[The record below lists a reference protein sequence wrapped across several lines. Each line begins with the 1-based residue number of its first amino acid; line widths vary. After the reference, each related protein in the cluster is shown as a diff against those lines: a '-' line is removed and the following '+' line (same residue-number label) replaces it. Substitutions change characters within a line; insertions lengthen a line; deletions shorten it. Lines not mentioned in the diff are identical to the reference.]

1 MSINIPWPALYLAIA
16 SSVYLRP
23 QYTIFNSPTATF
35 VVLSLAVTSFRI
47 IYALVLYPRLFTPIK
62 HIPTPSAWSWLTGNT
77 SSYLIESPFEEMIE
91 WAHKV
96 PNNGLIR
103 YYIMGNLERV
113 FLTNPKALGELLVT
127 KVYEFPKPQMVRQ
140 SLARVTGKHGVLL
153 VEGDEHKKQRK
164 NLMPAFSYRHI
175 KDLYPTFWSKS
186 IEMVK
191 LIEKDLH
198 NRADTKDNIVRVSD
212 WASRATLD
220 IIGVAGMDHDF
231 GSLHDANNDLTK
243 HYQRLLEEPSLA
255 MRIIFVIGILVANLR
270 VMQSLPLRRNREIR
284 ESSLYIRDVA
294 RQMIREKE
302 AKMKKQDS
310 AATGTDI
317 VSVAL
322 ESGAFTEE
330 ELVDQMMTFL
340 AAGHETTST
349 ALQWSVYALCKHP
362 DVQTRLREEIRAHL
376 PPISVEHPEPLSA
389 ATLDSLPYLNAFC
402 NEVFRFYPSVPGT
415 VRDAAKDTTLVG
427 YPIPKGTRIIVSPKV
442 INHSKEL
449 WGPDADQFN
458 VERWLGPG
466 RANTGGASSNYSFLT
481 FLHGPRSCIGQGF
494 AKAELACLV
503 AATVGRFQME
513 LKDPGAKLEV
523 RLSATVA
530 PKDGV
535 LARFTPL
542 KGW

>member
-1 MSINIPWPALYLAIA
+1 MTVKIPWPAVYLAIA
-16 SSVYLRP
+16 ASVYMRP
-23 QYTIFNSPTATF
+23 QYAILDSLTATF

-47 IYALVLYPRLFTPIK
+47 IYAFVLYPNFFTPIK
-62 HIPTPSAWSWLTGNT
+62 HIPTPSNWSWLTGNT

-91 WAHKV
+91 WAYKV

-103 YYIMGNLERV
+103 YYIVGNLER
-113 FLTNPKALGELLVT
+113 
-127 KVYEFPKPQMVRQ
+127 
-140 SLARVTGKHGVLL
+140 KHGVLL
-153 VEGDEHKKQRK
+153 VEGDEHKRQRK

-175 KDLYPTFWSKS
+175 KNLYPIFWSKS

-198 NRADTKDNIVRVSD
+198 SRADAKDNIVRVSE

-231 GSLHDANNDLTK
+231 GSLHDSNNELTK
-243 HYQRLLEEPSLA
+243 HYRRLLEEPPLA
-255 MRIIFVIGILVANLR
+255 MRIIFVLGVLFGSVG
-270 VMQSLPLRRNREIR
+270 VVESLPLKRNREIR

-294 RQMIREKE
+294 RQMIRKKE
-302 AKMKKQDS
+302 AKTKSQAS
-310 AATGTDI
+310 AETGTDI

-362 DVQTRLREEIRAHL
+362 DVQTRLREEVRTHL
-376 PPISVEHPEPLSA
+376 PPISPEHPEPLSA

-402 NEVFRFYPSVPGT
+402 NEVFRFHPSVPGT
-415 VRDAAKDTTLVG
+415 VRDAAKDTTLLG
-427 YPIPKGTRIIVSPKV
+427 YPIPKGTRILVSPEV

-503 AATVGRFQME
+503 AAIVGRFQME
-513 LKDPGAKLEV
+513 LKDADAKLEV
-523 RLSATVA
+523 RRSATVA

-542 KGW
+542 EGW

>member
-1 MSINIPWPALYLAIA
+1 MTIKIPWSAVYLAIA
-16 SSVYLRP
+16 ASVYMRP
-23 QYTIFNSPTATF
+23 QYTILDSPTATF
-35 VVLSLAVTSFRI
+35 VVLSLAITLFRI
-47 IYALVLYPRLFTPIK
+47 IYALVLYPKFLTPIK
-62 HIPTPSAWSWLTGNT
+62 HIPTPPNWSWLTGNT
-77 SSYLIESPFEEMIE
+77 STYLIEAPFEEMIE
-91 WAHKV
+91 WAYKV

-103 YYIMGNLERV
+103 YYMVGNLERV
-113 FLTNPKALGELLVT
+113 LLTSPKALSELLVT
-127 KVYEFPKPQMVRQ
+127 KVYEFLKPQMVRQ

-175 KDLYPTFWSKS
+175 KNLYPTFWSKS
-186 IEMVK
+186 IEMIK

-198 NRADTKDNIVRVSD
+198 NRADTKDNVIRVSE

-231 GSLHDANNDLTK
+231 GSLHDSNNELTK
-243 HYQRLLEEPSLA
+243 HYRRLLAEPPFA
-255 MRIIFVIGILVANLR
+255 MRIIFVVGVLFGSVG
-270 VMQSLPLRRNREIR
+270 VVQSLPLKRNREIR

-294 RQMIREKE
+294 RQMIRKKE
-302 AKMKKQDS
+302 AKMKNQVPPE
-310 AATGTDI
+310 TGTDI

-362 DVQTRLREEIRAHL
+362 DVQTRLREEVRAHL
-376 PPISVEHPEPLSA
+376 PPISPENPEPLSA
-389 ATLDSLPYLNAFC
+389 TTLDSLPYLNAFC
-402 NEVFRFYPSVPGT
+402 NEVFRFHPSVPGT
-415 VRDAAKDTTLVG
+415 VRDAAKDTTLLG
-427 YPIPKGTRIIVSPKV
+427 CPIPKGTRILVSPEV

-503 AATVGRFQME
+503 AAIVGRYQME
-513 LKDPGAKLEV
+513 LKDPDAKLEV
-523 RLSATVA
+523 RRSATVA

-542 KGW
+542 EGW

>member
-1 MSINIPWPALYLAIA
+1 
-16 SSVYLRP
+16 
-23 QYTIFNSPTATF
+23 
-35 VVLSLAVTSFRI
+35 
-47 IYALVLYPRLFTPIK
+47 
-62 HIPTPSAWSWLTGNT
+62 
-77 SSYLIESPFEEMIE
+77 
-91 WAHKV
+91 
-96 PNNGLIR
+96 
-103 YYIMGNLERV
+103 
-113 FLTNPKALGELLVT
+113 
-127 KVYEFPKPQMVRQ
+127 
-140 SLARVTGKHGVLL
+140 
-153 VEGDEHKKQRK
+153 
-164 NLMPAFSYRHI
+164 
-175 KDLYPTFWSKS
+175 
-186 IEMVK
+186 MVK

-198 NRADTKDNIVRVSD
+198 SRADAKDNIVRVSE

-231 GSLHDANNDLTK
+231 GSLYDSNNELTK
-243 HYQRLLEEPSLA
+243 HYRRLLEEPPLA
-255 MRIIFVIGILVANLR
+255 MRIIFVLGVLFGSVG
-270 VMQSLPLRRNREIR
+270 VVESLPLKRNREIR

-294 RQMIREKE
+294 RQMIRKKE
-302 AKMKKQDS
+302 AKMKSQAS
-310 AATGTDI
+310 AETGTDI

-362 DVQTRLREEIRAHL
+362 DVQTRLREEVRTHL
-376 PPISVEHPEPLSA
+376 PPISPEHPEPLSA

-402 NEVFRFYPSVPGT
+402 NEVFRFHPSVPGT
-415 VRDAAKDTTLVG
+415 VRDAAKDTTLLG
-427 YPIPKGTRIIVSPKV
+427 YPIPKGTRILVSPEV

-503 AATVGRFQME
+503 AAIVGRFQME
-513 LKDPGAKLEV
+513 LKDADAKLEV
-523 RLSATVA
+523 RRSATVA

-542 KGW
+542 EGW